1 MIDENERECIYL
13 AVYEEVKLLKN
24 IEDRPLYDKHELE
37 LLVRVNALTEA
48 ILHEVI
54 TTTDSKRMIRAYIE
68 SLKTPPLPPEPPPP
82 PEGTIKF

>member
-13 AVYEEVKLLKN
+13 AVFEEVKILKTTIDKPIYDANELDLL
-24 IEDRPLYDKHELE
+24 I
-37 LLVRVNALTEA
+37 RVNALTEA

-54 TTTDSKRMIRAYIE
+54 TPTDSKRMIRAYIE
-68 SLKTPPLPPEPPPP
+68 SLKTPPPPPEPAPP